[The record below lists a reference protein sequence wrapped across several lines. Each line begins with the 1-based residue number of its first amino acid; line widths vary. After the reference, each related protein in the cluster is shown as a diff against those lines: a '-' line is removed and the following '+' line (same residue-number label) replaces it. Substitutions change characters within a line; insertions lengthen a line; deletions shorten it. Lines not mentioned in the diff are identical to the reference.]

1 MELLHNHLIYCQCPN
16 TKVIVWK
23 WLKIMTELL
32 VCKKIQKDESFFVVT
47 FVPSLSQKQRPHCA
61 AVEKCCIFS
70 GPQQQGIFILPVLEE
85 HSAEMHHWYRRE
97 AQRQLRF
104 PSWHCYIKYRDLKNA
119 FPFNLPQ
126 NTHILNVRMLVHLIP
141 NYIYQQNSYC
151 VRESMFLSDID
162 AQEVKH
168 YNVQYRCNI
177 DDENMQ
183 SQWVLLPSS
192 YIHSHTCTMHS
203 LLNPLYKTLLP
214 SWLLKSLL
222 CHGHM
227 TNLQTRRGQI

>member
-1 MELLHNHLIYCQCPN
+1 MNLFSSLLLYPPCLRNKGHIVLLWRSAASSQVHSNKGSLYCLCWRN
-16 TKVIVWK
+16 TR
-23 WLKIMTELL
+23 LKCITDTGE
-32 VCKKIQKDESFFVVT
+32 KHRG
-47 FVPSLSQKQRPHCA
+47 SLDFHH
-61 AVEKCCIFS
+61 
-70 GPQQQGIFILPVLEE
+70 GI
-85 HSAEMHHWYRRE
+85 
-97 AQRQLRF
+97 
-104 PSWHCYIKYRDLKNA
+104 CYIKYRDLKNA

-141 NYIYQQNSYC
+141 NYIYKQNSHC
-151 VRESMFLSDID
+151 VRESLFSSDID

-183 SQWVLLPSS
+183 SQWVLFPSS